1 MFYVSRTMR
10 ILSGIQPTGQ
20 IHIGGYL
27 GAIRQWTE
35 LQQKEECLIM
45 LADLHSLTIPHASKA
60 LKKNVFE
67 LAVELLAAG
76 LNPEKC
82 IIFIQSHIKEHTEL
96 AWLLGTV
103 TPVGELMRM
112 TQYKDKSK
120 QFKNNINAGL
130 LNYPILQAADILIYQ
145 ADAVPVGKD
154 QSQHLELARTIA
166 RKFNQRFGQTFKVPK
181 PLVLKTGAKIM
192 ALNEPKKKMSKSVS
206 ESCLYLFDEPA
217 VIKKKIMSAVTDTG
231 KIIKFNPKKKPG
243 VSNLLT
249 IYSLFTDKPI
259 KDLEKQF
266 KGKGYAELKKSLIKI
281 LTEKLEPLRRK
292 KEELLNREVYVQE
305 ILKNGAKR
313 AEVIARS
320 SMEDVRK
327 KMGL

>member
-1 MFYVSRTMR
+1 MR

-27 GAIRQWTE
+27 GAIKQWVE

-45 LADLHSLTIPHASKA
+45 LADLHSLTIPRSPKA

-67 LAVELLAAG
+67 LAVELFAAG

-82 IIFIQSHIKEHTEL
+82 IIFIQSQVREHTEL

-154 QSQHLELARTIA
+154 QSQHLELARIIA
-166 RKFNQRFGQTFKVPK
+166 KKFNQRFGETFKIPK

-192 ALNEPKKKMSKSVS
+192 AMNEPKKKMSKSVP
-206 ESCLYLFDEPA
+206 ESCLFLFDEPT
-217 VIKKKIMSAVTDTG
+217 VIKKKVMSAITDTG
-231 KIIKFNPKKKPG
+231 KTIKFDQKKKPG
-243 VSNLLT
+243 ISNLLT
-249 IYSLFTDKPI
+249 IYSLFADAPI

-266 KGKGYAELKKSLIKI
+266 KGKGYAELKKSLIKL
-281 LTEKLEPLRRK
+281 LTEKLEPFRRK
-292 KEELLNREVYVQE
+292 KKELLNREVYVQE

-313 AEVIARS
+313 AEVIAKS
-320 SMEDVRK
+320 TMEDTRK
-327 KMGL
+327 KMGLI